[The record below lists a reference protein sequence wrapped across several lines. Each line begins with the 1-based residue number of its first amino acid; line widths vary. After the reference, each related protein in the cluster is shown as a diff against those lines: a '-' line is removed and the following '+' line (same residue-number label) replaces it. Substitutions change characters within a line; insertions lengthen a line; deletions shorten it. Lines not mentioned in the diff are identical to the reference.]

1 MSLRWSTF
9 LLTNCIFCLPLT
21 GMSNEIERKKEEAI
35 ELTANYTADNVYNFN
50 GGIESGYAYLG
61 MAQFCVNFDT
71 EKAGWWDGG
80 SFYLHATSTH
90 GDTPSA
96 DLIGDVQ
103 VASNIEAG
111 NHTFFQELWF
121 SQKLGEFEITAGLQ
135 DLNVEYAN
143 TEYAGEY
150 LNSSFGIPPTI
161 SCNLPAPIF
170 PLTSLGASVKW
181 SANDKF
187 TIMAAL
193 YEGCSTGFD
202 ANPHNL
208 KWNLDSKEGLLAI
221 SEVQLPVT
229 LSGDLDGTYKMGFYH
244 YFPSSGNGNTP
255 AQQSKS
261 IGYYFLGDQTLY
273 QMEGHNRSLGFFTQ
287 LGIAPTKDN
296 PVSFYIG
303 TGMNYYGVF
312 NKDGDDVLGLA
323 IAHAHMGVI
332 KLDETA
338 IELTYK
344 CNVTNN
350 IYLQPDFQ
358 YIVHPAG
365 TDVELPAAK
374 VGLLR
379 LGITF

>member
-1 MSLRWSTF
+1 MSLRWRTV
-9 LLTNCIFCLPLT
+9 LLSNLVFCLPFM
-21 GMSNEIERKKEEAI
+21 GRAKEIERRREEAFS
-35 ELTANYTADNVYNFN
+35 LGAAYTADNLYNFN

-71 EKAGWWDGG
+71 EKAGWWNGG
-80 SFYLHATSTH
+80 TLYLHATSTH
-90 GDTPSA
+90 GDSPSA

-111 NHTFFQELWF
+111 DHTFFQEFWF
-121 SQKLGEFEITAGLQ
+121 SQKLGQFEITAGLQ

-143 TEYAGEY
+143 TEYGGEY
-150 LNSSFGIPPTI
+150 LNSSFGIIPTI

-170 PLTSLGASVKW
+170 PLTALGASVKW

-187 TIMAAL
+187 TLMAAL

-244 YFPSSGNGNTP
+244 YFPSSGNGNAP
-255 AQQSKS
+255 AEQSKS

-273 QMEGHNRSLGFFTQ
+273 HMEGHNRSLGFFTQ

-303 TGMNYYGVF
+303 TGINYYGVF
-312 NKDGDDVLGLA
+312 DKDGGDVLGLA

-365 TDVELPAAK
+365 TDVELPTAK
-374 VGLLR
+374 VGMIR
-379 LGITF
+379 LGITL

>member
-1 MSLRWSTF
+1 
-9 LLTNCIFCLPLT
+9 
-21 GMSNEIERKKEEAI
+21 MSNDIERKKEEPVK
-35 ELTANYTADNVYNFN
+35 LTAGYTADNVYNFN

-61 MAQFCVNFDT
+61 MAQFCLNFDT

-80 SFYLHATSTH
+80 TFYLHATSTH
-90 GDTPSA
+90 GDSPSA

-111 NHTFFQELWF
+111 NHTFFQEFWF
-121 SQKLGEFEITAGLQ
+121 RQELGPFEVIAGLQ

-143 TEYAGEY
+143 TEYGGEY
-150 LNSSFGIPPTI
+150 LNSSFGILPTI

-170 PLTSLGASVKW
+170 PLTALGASVKW
-181 SANDKF
+181 SDNDKF
-187 TIMAAL
+187 TVMAAL
-193 YEGCSTGFD
+193 YEGCSTGFNE
-202 ANPHNL
+202 NPHNI
-208 KWNLDSKEGLLAI
+208 KWSLDSKDGLLAI

-229 LSGDLDGTYKMGFYH
+229 LPGDLGGTYKLGIYR

-261 IGYYFLGDQTLY
+261 IGYYFLGDQSLY
-273 QMEGHNRSLGFFTQ
+273 QLEGHNRALGVFTQ

-303 TGMNYYGVF
+303 AGFNYDGVF
-312 NKDGDDVLGLA
+312 KQDGNDVLGLA
-323 IAHAHMGVI
+323 IAHAHMGII
-332 KLDETA
+332 KLDETTV
-338 IELTYK
+338 ELTYK
-344 CNVTNN
+344 CNVSNN

-365 TDVELPAAK
+365 TDVELPDAK
-374 VGLLR
+374 VGMIR
-379 LGITF
+379 LGFTF

>member
-1 MSLRWSTF
+1 MSLRWRTF
-9 LLTNCIFCLPLT
+9 LLSNCIFCFPFT
-21 GMSNEIERKKEEAI
+21 GIAKEVERKREEVFKL
-35 ELTANYTADNVYNFN
+35 EANYTADNTYNFN

-61 MAQFCVNFDT
+61 MAQFCLEFDT
-71 EKAGWWDGG
+71 EKNGWWDGG
-80 SFYLHATSTH
+80 TFYLHATSTH
-90 GDTPSA
+90 GDSPSA
-96 DLIGDVQ
+96 ELIGDVQ

-111 NHTFFQELWF
+111 NHTFFQEFWF
-121 SQKLGEFEITAGLQ
+121 SQKLGQFEITAGLQ

-143 TEYAGEY
+143 TQYAGEY

-170 PLTSLGASVKW
+170 PLTAVGASVKW

-208 KWNLDSKEGLLAI
+208 KWNLDNKEGLLAI

-229 LSGDLDGTYKMGFYH
+229 LSGDLDGTCKMGFYR
-244 YFPSSGNGNTP
+244 YFPSSGNGNSP

-261 IGYYFLGDQTLY
+261 IGYYFLGDQTIY
-273 QMEGHNRSLGFFTQ
+273 QVEGHNRSLGFFTQ

-303 TGMNYYGVF
+303 AGINYYGVF
-312 NKDGDDVLGLA
+312 DKDGDDVLGLA

-332 KLDETA
+332 MLDETA

-358 YIVHPAG
+358 YIVHPDG
-365 TDVELPAAK
+365 TGTELPAAK